1 MMLPG
6 HMKKE
11 KKKKK
16 IFSFKPRWNKKENV
30 KRGKQG
36 DLLSPKEGGVLLQG
50 TQDGSLL
57 KFNVY
62 RETFKHKQCGYF
74 HRLKFLKK

>member
-1 MMLPG
+1 M
-6 HMKKE
+6 
-11 KKKKK
+11 
-16 IFSFKPRWNKKENV
+16 

-62 RETFKHKQCGYF
+62 RETFKHKLWIFPQTQVLEKMIF
-74 HRLKFLKK
+74 RVIF

>member
-1 MMLPG
+1 M
-6 HMKKE
+6 
-11 KKKKK
+11 
-16 IFSFKPRWNKKENV
+16 

-57 KFNVY
+57 KLNVY